1 MNTRILEQSIFDLRK
16 IHSEIEYSNVLL
28 FNCSIVP
35 PALGEWRKKKK
46 PEGSCE
52 KIYLYNALGNKLR
65 KSVYQNGN
73 LTNQMDYTSGAVY
86 AASGG
91 ADHLGNVRVMFGDA
105 DNNGVA
111 EVVQDNHYYPF
122 GMTMTIPDGYPM
134 SGLANPFRYQGKE
147 FQEDAFTVNGTN
159 VNLNLYDFHAR
170 QYDPELGRWHV
181 PDPAA
186 QYASPY
192 MAMGNDP
199 VMMVDP
205 DGMKDG
211 PGGKRKKGDVGDLTN
226 LGPVDIPNYN
236 LAPSPRDLGTMIVPI
251 TSIGCTGLIWQ
262 SADGT
267 YVYIGQT
274 SASLAIPADGYG
286 GGGVNPAGMG
296 CWRGGGC
303 EGSSPY
309 APPAGSGGGNGWGG
323 ISYGNNNS
331 NYIPDGKP
339 TYAYK
344 PRKPKNEVH
353 GIVRN
358 PQGQGGGQ
366 ISMDASHNRIGFVPL
381 DVGENYGAFQMANYR
396 SNISVRGNQ
405 NQITV
410 RATSSNTPVAD
421 GQVVFGAR
429 ASLVV
434 NGNITQTQ
442 VLANGLAVFKLPS
455 SQNVSLTVNGGWT
468 VRYDYG
474 GAAVPV
480 YHPIFWPFS
489 LNFTDNF
496 KLK

>member
-1 MNTRILEQSIFDLRK
+1 
-16 IHSEIEYSNVLL
+16 
-28 FNCSIVP
+28 
-35 PALGEWRKKKK
+35 
-46 PEGSCE
+46 
-52 KIYLYNALGNKLR
+52 
-65 KSVYQNGN
+65 
-73 LTNQMDYTSGAVY
+73 MDYTSGAVY

-91 ADHLGNVRVMFGDA
+91 ADHLGNVRVVFGDA

-122 GMTMTIPDGYPM
+122 GMTMAIPDGYPM

-303 EGSSPY
+303 EGPSPY
-309 APPAGSGGGNGWGG
+309 VPPAGGGGGNGWGG
-323 ISYGNNNS
+323 MSYGNNNS

-339 TYAYK
+339 TYAYE

-358 PQGQGGGQ
+358 TAGGGVNE
-366 ISMDASHNRIGFVPL
+366 A
-381 DVGENYGAFQMANYR
+381 YAGALP
-396 SNISVRGNQ
+396 I
-405 NQITV
+405 I
-410 RATSSNTPVAD
+410 VA
-421 GQVVFGAR
+421 V
-429 ASLVV
+429 
-434 NGNITQTQ
+434 
-442 VLANGLAVFKLPS
+442 
-455 SQNVSLTVNGGWT
+455 
-468 VRYDYG
+468 
-474 GAAVPV
+474 GAALSELGEAALVGLSRLS
-480 YHPIFWPFS
+480 IPFS
-489 LNFTDNF
+489 LITLQGDNRSGREWQRREDRRGQRLQRDLTKSHNNMLNDGGVNNQGFPEDPNGLIPNGGVSLFITF
-496 KLK
+496 KALDLYLNWDSTISPNPIPSPTIINKDTTIILVPYSPGYRP